1 VKRPKRTLFDSFNLD
16 APHVTEARRLLQTL
30 ARRERDEPNPPKVY
44 MVTSASRGEG
54 KSTICGLISMVAARI
69 FRRKTLVI
77 DADLRRPSLHALLG
91 LNQRPGL
98 AELMEG
104 SASVEEATRSTLIGT
119 LSAIPSGRPTKSV
132 GDTYDDFSFRELLDQ
147 FRPQYDLIFIDCP
160 PVVPVMEPLL
170 IAEHVDA
177 LLLVAMAGATQ
188 VTMIRRMRQILA
200 PLEPKIAGAILNN
213 ATDGLP
219 YYYDYRYYGYESPK
233 PKRVREIRTP
243 AAKPPAADDAAARHV
258 ARERGGA

>member
-1 VKRPKRTLFDSFNLD
+1 MKRPQRTLFDSFNLD

-30 ARRERDEPNPPKVY
+30 ARKEREDPNPPKAY
-44 MVTSASRGEG
+44 MVTSAGRGEG

-77 DADLRRPSLHALLG
+77 DADLRRPSMHSLLG
-91 LNQRPGL
+91 LTQKPGL

-104 SASVEEATRSTLIGT
+104 SASIEEATRSTLIGT

-132 GDTYDDFSFRELLDQ
+132 GDTYDDYAFRELLDQ

-243 AAKPPAADDAAARHV
+243 AKPSPPDEAAARQV